1 MAKLVLG
8 MTDEDSEYFISND
21 RNVDVDERT
30 LSVNSYNLYKDD
42 TSIEKATLEWEFLDT
57 PLISNILD
65 QIDDLTV
72 KPHLKII
79 SVLDIRGLAPTL
91 VEKRIELEFIN
102 LLPDFSKDYDALS
115 IEDFESMVTSGHGFG
130 CIEFN
135 ISKAAE
141 IAGFNDVN
149 GLMYAKE
156 NNDFSSLVP
165 ADDYNPAIIPSMIIN
180 FELVRPSKLTTTVRD
195 ETITW
200 YNENKETLDKLGYTL
215 DNPKIKTGKIIIAR
229 LTTPAND
236 AYNIIKTYSNVCR
249 TAIIRD

>member
-1 MAKLVLG
+1 
-8 MTDEDSEYFISND
+8 
-21 RNVDVDERT
+21 
-30 LSVNSYNLYKDD
+30 
-42 TSIEKATLEWEFLDT
+42 
-57 PLISNILD
+57 
-65 QIDDLTV
+65 
-72 KPHLKII
+72 
-79 SVLDIRGLAPTL
+79 
-91 VEKRIELEFIN
+91 
-102 LLPDFSKDYDALS
+102 LPDFSKDYDALS

-135 ISKAAE
+135 IGKAAE
-141 IAGFNDVN
+141 VAGFNDVN

-165 ADDYNPAIIPSMIIN
+165 ADDYNPAIIPSMTIN
-180 FELVRPSKLTTTVRD
+180 FELVRPSKLTTTIRD

-229 LTTPAND
+229 LITPAND
-236 AYNIIKTYSNVCR
+236 AYNIIKAYSNVCR